1 MGRAAAVQAAAADRY
16 DIKKSEVTGLGL
28 FAVKSLQQLD
38 SKEKLNM
45 TTVRNDVFKLGDKFA
60 TLLGDE
66 VKVGQ
71 AAPEFTSVISGW
83 APVNPLQESKG
94 RVIILSAVPS
104 LDTDVCD
111 RETRRFNEEAAK
123 LGEDIIIYT
132 ISTDFPMAQKRWCGA
147 AGVDKVKVV
156 SDVLEAE
163 FGIKYGILIKERRYL
178 RRSVFIVGRD
188 GNLVYVNYLP
198 ALGVEPNYEEVI
210 NAAKEAL
217 K

>member
-1 MGRAAAVQAAAADRY
+1 
-16 DIKKSEVTGLGL
+16 
-28 FAVKSLQQLD
+28 
-38 SKEKLNM
+38 M
-45 TTVRNDVFKLGDKFA
+45 TTVRTDVIKLGENFA
-60 TLLGDE
+60 TLLGDD

-71 AAPEFTSVISGW
+71 TAPEFTSVIPGW

-94 RVIILSAVPS
+94 KVIILSAVPS

-111 RETRRFNEEAAK
+111 RETRRFNEEASK
-123 LGEDIIIYT
+123 LSDDIIIYT

-156 SDVLEAE
+156 SDVLETD
-163 FGIKYGILIKERRYL
+163 FGLKYGLVIKERRYL

-188 GNLVYVNYLP
+188 GKLTYVNYLP
-198 ALGVEPNYEEVI
+198 VLSQEPDYDEVI

>member
-1 MGRAAAVQAAAADRY
+1 MNCGT
-16 DIKKSEVTGLGL
+16 ILPKKR
-28 FAVKSLQQLD
+28 KSWRFPAIYATNLIM
-38 SKEKLNM
+38 ERETM
-45 TTVRNDVFKLGDKFA
+45 VTVRNDVFKLGDKFA

-66 VKVGQ
+66 VKVGD
-71 AAPEFTSVISGW
+71 AAPEFTSVVPGW

-94 RVIILSAVPS
+94 KVIILSAVPS

-111 RETRRFNEEAAK
+111 RETRRFNEEASK
-123 LGEDIIIYT
+123 LGDDIIIYT

-163 FGIKYGILIKERRYL
+163 FGIKYGILIKERRFL

-188 GNLVYVNYLP
+188 GKLTYVNYLP
-198 ALGVEPNYEEVI
+198 ALGEEPNYDEVI
-210 NAAKEAL
+210 AEAKKAL
-217 K
+217 G

>member
-1 MGRAAAVQAAAADRY
+1 
-16 DIKKSEVTGLGL
+16 
-28 FAVKSLQQLD
+28 
-38 SKEKLNM
+38 M
-45 TTVRNDVFKLGDKFA
+45 TTVRTDVFKLGDKFA

-71 AAPEFTSVISGW
+71 VAPEFTSVIAGW
-83 APVNPLQESKG
+83 APVNPLQESRGK
-94 RVIILSAVPS
+94 VIILSAVPS

-123 LGEDIIIYT
+123 LGDDIVIYT

-156 SDVLEAE
+156 SDVIETD
-163 FGIKYGILIKERRYL
+163 FGLKYGLVIKERRYL
-178 RRSVFIVGRD
+178 RRSVFVVGRD
-188 GNLVYVNYLP
+188 GKLTYVNYLP
-198 ALGVEPNYEEVI
+198 TLGEEPNYAEVI
-210 NAAKEAL
+210 NSAKEAL

>member
-1 MGRAAAVQAAAADRY
+1 MA
-16 DIKKSEVTGLGL
+16 I
-28 FAVKSLQQLD
+28 
-38 SKEKLNM
+38 
-45 TTVRNDVFKLGDKFA
+45 VRNDVFKIGEKFV

-71 AAPEFTSVISGW
+71 AAPEFTSVVTGW
-83 APVNPLQESKG
+83 TTVNPIQDSKG
-94 RVIILSAVPS
+94 KVIIISAVPS

-123 LGEDIIIYT
+123 LGDDIIIYT
-132 ISTDFPMAQKRWCGA
+132 VSTDFPMAQKRWCGA

-156 SDVLEAE
+156 SDVIDTD
-163 FGIKYGILIKERRYL
+163 FGLKYGIVIKERRYL

-188 GNLVYVNYLP
+188 GKLTYVNYLP
-198 ALGVEPNYEEVI
+198 ILGAEPNYDEVI
-210 NAAKEAL
+210 NAAKDAL